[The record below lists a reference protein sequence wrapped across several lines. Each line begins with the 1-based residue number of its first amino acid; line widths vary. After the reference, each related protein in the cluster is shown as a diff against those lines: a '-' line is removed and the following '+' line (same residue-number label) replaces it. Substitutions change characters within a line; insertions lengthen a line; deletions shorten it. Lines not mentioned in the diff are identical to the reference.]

1 MLYLVTTINGKT
13 ESKLL
18 DGYGPETFLSDSAI
32 DYLIDFRISGN
43 SYQKRVANF
52 RDKVID
58 IQSAISYAGD
68 LSYNELRIIND
79 WIEKNARRYGLLREL
94 KSEGIL

>member
-1 MLYLVTTINGKT
+1 MLYFVYTLNGKT

-18 DGYGPETFLSDSAI
+18 EHYGPETFLSDSAI
-32 DYLIDFRISGN
+32 DYLIDFRIRGN
-43 SYQKRVANF
+43 SYQKRAANF

-79 WIEKNARRYGLLREL
+79 WIEKNGRRYGLLREL
-94 KSEGIL
+94 KNDGII